1 LPQLRRGAPTR
12 LGSTAVARRSIAILG
27 AVSTI
32 AIILLVLLGLLALL
46 FVGGVIAARRHAN
59 ETSGRLLLK
68 IQAADRALE
77 AARAADR
84 GWDRV
89 LLDEAARAAIELE
102 RPGFRYDAL
111 HLVLVEDRPGTEED
125 RAQLAAVGEE
135 GELRVVLSRHGDGW
149 VAESVA

>member
-1 LPQLRRGAPTR
+1 LLQFRGPTP
-12 LGSTAVARRSIAILG
+12 AAHARPGSIAILG

-32 AIILLVLLGLLALL
+32 AIILLVLLAILVLLFIGGLLA
-46 FVGGVIAARRHAN
+46 ARRRAN

-89 LLDEAARAAIELE
+89 LLDEAARAAIELQ
-102 RPGFRYDAL
+102 RPGFRYDSL
-111 HLVLVEDRPGTEED
+111 HLVLVEDRPGTEQD
-125 RAQLAAVGEE
+125 RAQMVAIGDE
-135 GELRVVLSRHGDGW
+135 GELRLVLSRHGDGW

>member
-1 LPQLRRGAPTR
+1 VQRQPASRQPLQTGA
-12 LGSTAVARRSIAILG
+12 IAILG

-32 AIILLVLLGLLALL
+32 GIILLVLLGLLVLL
-46 FVGGVIAARRHAN
+46 FIGGVIAARRHAN
-59 ETSGRLLLK
+59 ATSGRLLLK

-89 LLDEAARAAIELE
+89 LLDEAARAAIELV

-125 RAQLAAVGEE
+125 RAQLAAVGDD
-135 GELRVVLSRHGDGW
+135 GELRVVLSRHGDSW